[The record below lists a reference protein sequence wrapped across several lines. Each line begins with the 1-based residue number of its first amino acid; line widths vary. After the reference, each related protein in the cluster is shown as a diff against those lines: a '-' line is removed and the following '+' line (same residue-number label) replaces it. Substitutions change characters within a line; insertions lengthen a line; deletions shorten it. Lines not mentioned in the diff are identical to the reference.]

1 MGKLQ
6 VTELVLRDGHQS
18 LLATRMKIDDML
30 PALAKID
37 RAGFWSVESW
47 GGATFDTCIR
57 FLNEDPWERIRTL
70 SQGMPN
76 SRMQMLLRGQNVV
89 GYRHYPDD
97 VVEAF
102 VKTSAA
108 NGVKVFRIFDALN
121 DLRNLTVAIQA
132 TKRANQWAEGCIC
145 YTTSPIHSTDLFIQQ
160 GLELKEMGC
169 DSICIKDMAGLLT
182 PPAAKD
188 LIKGL
193 KAKVGLPVHLHTHD
207 TAGLAS
213 MTNLAAI
220 EAGCDIVDTSISSLS
235 GSSGHQATESLVA
248 ALAGTEWDT
257 GLDLGLLLEIAQHFK
272 EVRKKYARWEGDQK
286 GADARILV
294 AQVPGGMY
302 TNMEGQLRELKQADK
317 MDEILLEIPRVRKDF
332 GYPPLVTPTSQIVG
346 TQAVFNV
353 LYGRYKTVTRESKDL
368 LAGKYGK
375 TPAQPNPEVQKLA
388 GLGPNDIVDCRPADL
403 LEPEMPRFEA
413 AAKEKLGAKYR
424 GVEDAL
430 TYGLFPNYAG
440 PFFETRGQPL
450 SPEKDPTR
458 PVTPPAPA
466 GVSAAAPAAPARG
479 PETYQVAVEGR
490 SYTVTVSTGKA
501 GEVVATQVQS
511 NPAPQAHAPAASP
524 SNPGTSGGAGEPVQA
539 GIAGAVISLKASAGS
554 TVRKGDTLIVL
565 ESMKMEMD
573 VKSPRDGQVESF
585 AVKAGDKVEPGQTL
599 LILK

>member
-18 LLATRMKIDDML
+18 LLATRMKIEDML
-30 PALAKID
+30 PILASID
-37 RAGFWSVESW
+37 RVGFWSVESW

-57 FLNEDPWERIRTL
+57 FLNEDPWDRIRTL
-70 SQGMPN
+70 SRAMPN
-76 SRMQMLLRGQNVV
+76 SRMQMLLRGQNIV

-102 VKTSAA
+102 VKTAAA
-108 NGVKVFRIFDALN
+108 NGVHVFRIFDALN

-132 TKRANQWAEGCIC
+132 TKKAGQWAEGCIC

-182 PPAAKD
+182 PPAAKA

-193 KAKVGLPVHLHTHD
+193 RSKVGLPVHLHTHD

-220 EAGCDIVDTSISSLS
+220 EAGCEIVDTSISSLS

-248 ALAGTEWDT
+248 ALKGTEWET
-257 GLDLGLLLEIAQHFK
+257 GLDLELLLQIAHHFR
-272 EVRKKYARWEGDQK
+272 EVRKKYSRWEGEQK

-302 TNMEGQLRELKQADK
+302 TNLEGQLRDLKQADK
-317 MDEILLEIPRVRKDF
+317 LDEILHEIPRVRKDF

-353 LYGRYKTVTRESKDL
+353 LYGRYQTVTRESKDL
-368 LAGKYGK
+368 LAGKYGQ
-375 TPAQPNPEVQKLA
+375 TPASPDPAVLALA
-388 GLGPNDIVDCRPADL
+388 GLSQADVVTCRPADL
-403 LEPEMPRFEA
+403 LAPEMARFEA
-413 AAKEKLGAKYR
+413 EAKEKLGSKYR
-424 GVEDAL
+424 GVEDAI
-430 TYGLFPNYAG
+430 TYGIFPNYA
-440 PFFETRGQPL
+440 PAFFGTRGQPL
-450 SPEKDPTR
+450 HPSKDPTC
-458 PVTPPAPA
+458 PTASPTPP
-466 GVSAAAPAAPARG
+466 VPAATAASARG

-490 SYTVTVSTGKA
+490 TFRVTVSTDADGAAVSTEIKA
-501 GEVVATQVQS
+501 EA
-511 NPAPQAHAPAASP
+511 PAPAVVPPSP
-524 SNPGTSGGAGEPVQA
+524 SGATGHPVQA
-539 GIAGAVISLKASAGS
+539 SISGDVITVKPPVGS
-554 TVRKGDTLIVL
+554 RVKKGDVLLVL
-565 ESMKMEMD
+565 ESMKMEMEIR
-573 VKSPRDGQVESF
+573 SPSDGEVASL
-585 AVKAGDKVEPGQTL
+585 AVKPGDKVEPGQTL
-599 LILK
+599 LVLK